1 MKIGVSCSV
10 FLDSKITLTDAL
22 NFLEKRIK
30 YVELLCDG
38 NMNIM
43 KKENIEVVDS
53 YNLKYTLHC
62 PLTDLNLSSFREKIR
77 LVSLDFVKDILQI
90 ANKVDSSILVLHPGY
105 CVFKDDYSMALESL
119 IKTLKELNRIQEEY
133 STKITIENMPSYSM
147 FMFREPDKEIFEH
160 LGDIKITFD
169 IGHAFLNKNI
179 EDFLDKEV
187 IEVSKRFFPSLS
199 RSFEDPRAIVI
210 NEDGYKYIQDCEEE
224 FDVIIVDSTDPVGF
238 AHVLT
243 TEEFFRLA
251 FRALREEGIFAAQTE
266 SLHYHL
272 DMVVKT
278 QKSLRKVFPVVDLYT
293 SVVPIYAG
301 YWWTYSIASKKHPVR
316 EPCRKVQANT
326 RIYSE
331 EMHRYAFLPTSFYER
346 VLSGD
351 FKY

>member
-1 MKIGVSCSV
+1 MNDIIFIERDPYAPVRHCYRVS
-10 FLDSKITLTDAL
+10 A
-22 NFLEKRIK
+22 
-30 YVELLCDG
+30 
-38 NMNIM
+38 
-43 KKENIEVVDS
+43 
-53 YNLKYTLHC
+53 
-62 PLTDLNLSSFREKIR
+62 
-77 LVSLDFVKDILQI
+77 ILYEGKSEYQE
-90 ANKVDSSILVLHPGY
+90 ILVLESPEFGKLLVLDGVVQLDEKYEFLYHEFLAHVPMYAHPNPEN
-105 CVFKDDYSMALESL
+105 VL
-119 IKTLKELNRIQEEY
+119 IVGGGDGGTLREVLKHEEV
-133 STKITIENMPSYSM
+133 
-147 FMFREPDKEIFEH
+147 RRAV
-160 LGDIKITFD
+160 LVDID
-169 IGHAFLNKNI
+169 R
-179 EDFLDKEV
+179 EV

-326 RIYSE
+326 KIYSE